1 MPIKYALFGKN
12 ITSDSDDYAAMVQI
26 GGSADGA
33 DLAQDII
40 DQGSTMNE
48 PGILAVA
55 VALKLACRRRAE
67 QASLDKLCAVMS
79 PGKTVSKLRSPPPRL
94 TWRRRSHSRGRC
106 PTSPGC
112 MLDLTG
118 VRTGFNLLVS
128 TADPAE
134 HQP

>member
-48 PGILAVA
+48 PGILAWP
-55 VALKLACRRRAE
+55 L
-67 QASLDKLCAVMS
+67 
-79 PGKTVSKLRSPPPRL
+79 
-94 TWRRRSHSRGRC
+94 
-106 PTSPGC
+106 PTSW
-112 MLDLTG
+112 
-118 VRTGFNLLVS
+118 
-128 TADPAE
+128 PAGGGSSRPVWISCE
-134 HQP
+134 AL